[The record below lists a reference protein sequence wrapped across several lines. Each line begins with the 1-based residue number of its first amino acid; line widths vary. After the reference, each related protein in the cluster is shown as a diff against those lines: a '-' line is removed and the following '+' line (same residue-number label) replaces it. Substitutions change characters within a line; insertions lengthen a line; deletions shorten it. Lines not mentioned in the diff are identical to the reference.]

1 MGYDTKTEICG
12 HRFGSMAYSALIE
25 SGLWSETAIERQ
37 MSHKE
42 RNNVRAAYI
51 HKAEFIEERRLI
63 MNWWSRYP
71 EANVKSMS
79 LRMSSPI
86 RLGRILLG

>member
-1 MGYDTKTEICG
+1 
-12 HRFGSMAYSALIE
+12 MASSALIE

-51 HKAEFIEERRLI
+51 HRAEFIEERRLI
-63 MNWWSRYP
+63 MNWWSRYL
-71 EANVKSMS
+71 EANREEHVTPHEFANQIGANVTRMKVK
-79 LRMSSPI
+79 
-86 RLGRILLG
+86 RIND